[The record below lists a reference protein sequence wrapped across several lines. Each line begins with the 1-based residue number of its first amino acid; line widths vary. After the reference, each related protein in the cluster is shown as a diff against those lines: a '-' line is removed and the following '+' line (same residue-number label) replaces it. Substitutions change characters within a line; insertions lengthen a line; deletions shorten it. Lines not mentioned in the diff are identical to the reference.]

1 MAANEPAPFSA
12 EWTAA
17 LLERAQALAL
27 DARDAFITPDMA
39 LQAAAVLFMI
49 GAAWTLRAPVR
60 TALERAFGWS
70 FMSRVNTGTRAL
82 VISLIAPSIAFLFLT
97 LTRIGFDQAGLG
109 SFAIN
114 LAASLTGAWVLIRIF
129 TAFIAEPFWAR
140 TAATLIWIIAALNIV
155 GLLAPLTVLLASV
168 GFDVGDSRIS
178 LLTVA
183 RAAILLAVLYWVA
196 SRVSRLLAA
205 RVEQVPTLT
214 PSARL
219 LITKS
224 VQISLLVVVVA
235 AALSIA
241 GVDLSA
247 LAIFSGAVGLGIGFG
262 LQKIFSNLI
271 SGLILLMDRS
281 VKPGDVITLDETYG
295 KVNALGMRFASV
307 VTRDGLEH
315 LIPNEEFITSKVI
328 NWSFSDEAVR
338 IKRPVGVAY
347 GTDVP
352 RAMQVIVEAASSVER
367 VLKKPETRC
376 LLRGFGDNSIDLE
389 VRFWIADPQQGVN
402 NVSSE
407 VLLAIWKA
415 FQAEGIQFPFPQR
428 DVHLDTREALRVRV
442 ENDVPGDGR

>member
-1 MAANEPAPFSA
+1 MAANEPPPFST
-12 EWTAA
+12 EWTGA
-17 LLERAQALAL
+17 LIERVQGLL
-27 DARDAFITPDMA
+27 VEARDAFITPDMA
-39 LQAAAVLFMI
+39 LQAGVILVAFA
-49 GAAWTLRAPVR
+49 AAWSLRAPVR
-60 TALERAFGWS
+60 AVLERAFGWS
-70 FMSRVNTGTRAL
+70 FMSRINSGIREL
-82 VISLIAPSIAFLFLT
+82 VISLIAPAIAFLILT
-97 LTRIGFDQAGLG
+97 LTRIGFEQAGLG

-114 LAASLTGAWVLIRIF
+114 LAASLTGAWVLIRIL
-129 TAFIAEPFWAR
+129 TAFIAEPFWSR
-140 TAATLIWIIAALNIV
+140 TAATLIWIVAALNIV
-155 GLLAPLTVLLASV
+155 GLLGPLTVLLASV

-196 SRVSRLLAA
+196 SRISKLLAA

-281 VKPGDVITLDETYG
+281 VKPGDVITLDDTYG
-295 KVNALGMRFASV
+295 RVNALGMRFASV

-315 LIPNEEFITSKVI
+315 LIPNEEFITTKVI

-338 IKRPVGVAY
+338 VKKPVGVAY

-352 RAMQVIVEAASSVER
+352 HAMQVIVEAANTVER
-367 VLKKPETRC
+367 VLEKPETRC

-407 VLLAIWKA
+407 VLLAVWKA
-415 FQAEGIQFPFPQR
+415 FEAEGIRFPFPQR
-428 DVHLDTREALRVRV
+428 DVHLDSNGPLRVQI
-442 ENDVPGDGR
+442 EKDEA

>member
-1 MAANEPAPFSA
+1 MAANEPAPFST
-12 EWTAA
+12 EWTSV
-17 LLERAQALAL
+17 LIERAQGLL
-27 DARDAFITPDMA
+27 IEARDAFITPEIG
-39 LQAAAVLFMI
+39 LQAVVIALAF
-49 GAAWTLRAPVR
+49 GASWLLRAPVR
-60 TALERAFGWS
+60 TAFERAFGWQ
-70 FMSRVNTGTRAL
+70 FMSRVNSTARDL
-82 VISLIAPSIAFLFLT
+82 VLSLILPVIAFLVLT

-114 LAASLTGAWVLIRIF
+114 LAASLTGAWVLIRIL
-129 TAFIAEPFWAR
+129 TAFIAEPFWSR
-140 TAATLIWIIAALNIV
+140 TAATLIWFVAALNIV
-155 GLLAPLTVLLASV
+155 GLLGPLTGLLASV
-168 GFDVGDSRIS
+168 GFDVGESRIS
-178 LLTVA
+178 LLTVV

-196 SRVSRLLAA
+196 SRISKLLAA

-281 VKPGDVITLDETYG
+281 VKPGDVITLEETYG
-295 KVNALGMRFASV
+295 RVNALGMRFASV

-315 LIPNEEFITSKVI
+315 LIPNEEFITTKVI

-338 IKRPVGVAY
+338 IKKPVGVAY

-352 RAMQVIVEAASSVER
+352 HAMKVIVDAANSVER
-367 VLKKPETRC
+367 VLEKPETRC

-402 NVSSE
+402 NVSSD

-415 FQAEGIQFPFPQR
+415 FEAEGIQFPFPQR
-428 DVHLDTREALRVRV
+428 DVHIDMREALRVRV
-442 ENDVPGDGR
+442 ENPD

>member
-1 MAANEPAPFSA
+1 MAANEPAPFST
-12 EWTAA
+12 EWTSA
-17 LLERAQALAL
+17 LIERAQGVLME
-27 DARDAFITPDMA
+27 ARDAFITPEIG
-39 LQAAAVLFMI
+39 LQTIVIVVAFGVSWL
-49 GAAWTLRAPVR
+49 LRAPVR
-60 TALERAFGWS
+60 TALERAFGWQ
-70 FMSRVNTGTRAL
+70 FMSRVNTTTRDL
-82 VISLIAPSIAFLFLT
+82 VLSLILPVIAFLILT

-109 SFAIN
+109 SFAVN
-114 LAASLTGAWVLIRIF
+114 LAASLTGAWVLIRIL
-129 TAFIAEPFWAR
+129 TAFIAEPFWSR
-140 TAATLIWIIAALNIV
+140 TAATLIWFVAALNIV
-155 GLLAPLTVLLASV
+155 GLLAPLLGLLASV

-178 LLTVA
+178 LLTVV
-183 RAAILLAVLYWVA
+183 RAAILLVVLYWVA
-196 SRVSRLLAA
+196 SRISKLLAA

-224 VQISLLVVVVA
+224 VQIALLVVVVA

-315 LIPNEEFITSKVI
+315 LIPNEEFITTKVI

-352 RAMQVIVEAASSVER
+352 HAMQVIVNAANSVER
-367 VLKKPETRC
+367 VLNKPETRC

-415 FQAEGIQFPFPQR
+415 FQTEGIQFPFPQR
-428 DVHLDTREALRVRV
+428 DVHLDARGPVRV
-442 ENDVPGDGR
+442 QIEKDGG

>member
-1 MAANEPAPFSA
+1 MAANEPAPFST

-17 LLERAQALAL
+17 LLERAQAMAL
-27 DARDAFITPDMA
+27 EARDAFITPDMA
-39 LQAAAVLFMI
+39 LQALVILLAFGVSWLA
-49 GAAWTLRAPVR
+49 RAPVR
-60 TALERAFGWS
+60 AICERLFGWS
-70 FMSRVNTGTRAL
+70 VMARVNTGARAL
-82 VISLIAPSIAFLFLT
+82 VLSLVAPVIAFIVLT
-97 LTRIGFDQAGLG
+97 LTRMGFEQAGLG

-114 LAASLTGAWVLIRIF
+114 LAASLTGAWVLIRIL
-129 TAFIAEPFWAR
+129 TAFIAEPFWSR
-140 TAATLIWIIAALNIV
+140 TAATLIWIVAALNIV
-155 GLLAPLTVLLASV
+155 GLLGPLTGLLASV
-168 GFDVGDSRIS
+168 GFDVGDNRIS

-183 RAAILLAVLYWVA
+183 RAAILLVVLYWVA
-196 SRVSRLLAA
+196 SRISKLLAA

-224 VQISLLVVVVA
+224 VQIALLVVVVA

-315 LIPNEEFITSKVI
+315 LIPNEEFITTKVI

-352 RAMQVIVEAASSVER
+352 RAMQVIVDAANSVER

-402 NVSSE
+402 NVASE

-415 FQAEGIQFPFPQR
+415 FEANAIQFPFPQR
-428 DVHLDTREALRVRV
+428 DVHLDAREPLRVQIDRG
-442 ENDVPGDGR
+442 EG

>member
-1 MAANEPAPFSA
+1 MAATEPAPFST
-12 EWTAA
+12 EWTTA
-17 LLERAQALAL
+17 LIERAQGVLVE
-27 DARDAFITPDMA
+27 ARDAFLTPEIGLQMA
-39 LQAAAVLFMI
+39 AILAVFAVSWI
-49 GAAWTLRAPVR
+49 ARAPVR
-60 TALERAFGWS
+60 TMIERAFGWQ
-70 FMSRVNTGTRAL
+70 FMARVNSGVREL
-82 VISLIAPSIAFLFLT
+82 IVSLILPVIAFLILT
-97 LTRIGFDQAGLG
+97 LARIGFDQAGLG

-114 LAASLTGAWVLIRIF
+114 MAASLTGAWVLIRIL
-129 TAFIAEPFWAR
+129 TAFIAEPFWSR
-140 TAATLIWIIAALNIV
+140 TAATLIWIVAALNIV
-155 GLLAPLTVLLASV
+155 GLLGPLMALLASV
-168 GFDVGDSRIS
+168 GFDAGDSRIS
-178 LLTVA
+178 LLTVV

-196 SRVSRLLAA
+196 SRLSKLLAA

-295 KVNALGMRFASV
+295 RVNALGMRFASV

-315 LIPNEEFITSKVI
+315 LIPNEEFITTKVI

-338 IKRPVGVAY
+338 VKRPVGVAY

-352 RAMQVIVEAASSVER
+352 HAMQVIVDAANSVER
-367 VLKKPETRC
+367 VLNKPETRC

-415 FQAEGIQFPFPQR
+415 FEAEGIQFPFPQR
-428 DVHLDTREALRVRV
+428 DVHLDAREPLRVRV
-442 ENDVPGDGR
+442 EKGEG

>member
-1 MAANEPAPFSA
+1 MAANEPAPFST

-17 LLERAQALAL
+17 LAERAQIVLL
-27 DARDAFITPDMA
+27 EARDAFLTPEMGF
-39 LQAAAVLFMI
+39 QAAAIALAFALSWIARV
-49 GAAWTLRAPVR
+49 PVR
-60 TALERAFGWS
+60 AAFVRAFGWR
-70 FMSRVNTGTRAL
+70 FMTRVNTGTREL
-82 VISLIAPSIAFLFLT
+82 VISLVSPVIAFLLLT
-97 LTRIGFDQAGLG
+97 LTRIGFEQAGLG
-109 SFAIN
+109 TFAIN
-114 LAASLTGAWVLIRIF
+114 LAASLTGAWVLIRIL
-129 TAFIAEPFWAR
+129 TAFIAEPFWSR
-140 TAATLIWIIAALNIV
+140 TAATLIWIVAALNIV
-155 GLLAPLTVLLASV
+155 GLLTPLTVLLASV
-168 GFDVGDSRIS
+168 GFDVGDNRIS

-196 SRVSRLLAA
+196 SRISKLLAA

-247 LAIFSGAVGLGIGFG
+247 LAIFSGAIGLGIGFG

-281 VKPGDVITLDETYG
+281 IKPGDVITLDETYG
-295 KVNALGMRFASV
+295 RVNALGMRFASV

-315 LIPNEEFITSKVI
+315 LIPNEEFITTKVI

-352 RAMQVIVEAASSVER
+352 HAMKVIVDAANSVER
-367 VLKKPETRC
+367 VLQKPETRC

-402 NVSSE
+402 NVSSD
-407 VLLAIWKA
+407 VLLAIWSA

-428 DVHLDTREALRVRV
+428 DVHLDSSNPLRVQI
-442 ENDVPGDGR
+442 EKSES

>member
-1 MAANEPAPFSA
+1 MAM
-12 EWTAA
+12 
-17 LLERAQALAL
+17 AQAG
-27 DARDAFITPDMA
+27 FGVF
-39 LQAAAVLFMI
+39 AVNLM
-49 GAAWTLRAPVR
+49 V
-60 TALERAFGWS
+60 S
-70 FMSRVNTGTRAL
+70 L
-82 VISLIAPSIAFLFLT
+82 V
-97 LTRIGFDQAGLG
+97 
-109 SFAIN
+109 
-114 LAASLTGAWVLIRIF
+114 GAWVLIRIA
-129 TAFIAEPFWAR
+129 TAFIAEPFWSR
-140 TAATLIWIIAALNIV
+140 TAATLIWIVAALNIV
-155 GLLAPLTVLLASV
+155 GLLAPLTDLLSSV
-168 GFDVGDSRIS
+168 GVDVGEGRIS
-178 LLTVA
+178 LLTVV
-183 RAAILLAVLYWVA
+183 RAAILLAVLYWLA
-196 SRVSRLLAA
+196 SRLSKLLSQ
-205 RVEQVPTLT
+205 RVEKVPSLT

-219 LITKS
+219 LITKTI
-224 VQISLLVVVVA
+224 QIGLIVVVVA

-271 SGLILLMDRS
+271 SGLILLLDRS
-281 VKPGDVITLDETYG
+281 IKPGDVITLDETYG
-295 KVNALGMRFASV
+295 RVNALGMRFASV

-315 LIPNEEFITSKVI
+315 LIPNEEFITTKVV
-328 NWSFSDEAVR
+328 NWSFSDDAVR

-352 RAMQVIVEAASSVER
+352 HAMQVIVDATNSVER
-367 VLKKPETRC
+367 VLKSPETRC

-442 ENDVPGDGR
+442 ERDNT

>member
-1 MAANEPAPFSA
+1 MAANEPAPFST
-12 EWTAA
+12 EWTSA
-17 LLERAQALAL
+17 LIERAQGVLIE
-27 DARDAFITPDMA
+27 ARNAFITPEIG
-39 LQAAAVLFMI
+39 LQAVVIALAF
-49 GAAWTLRAPVR
+49 GASWLLRAPVR
-60 TALERAFGWS
+60 TAFERAFGWQ
-70 FMSRVNTGTRAL
+70 FMSRVNSTARDL
-82 VISLIAPSIAFLFLT
+82 VLSLILPVIAFLVLT

-114 LAASLTGAWVLIRIF
+114 LAASLTGAWVLIRIL
-129 TAFIAEPFWAR
+129 TAFIAEPFWSR
-140 TAATLIWIIAALNIV
+140 TAATLIWFVAALNIV
-155 GLLAPLTVLLASV
+155 GLLGPLTGLLASM
-168 GFDVGDSRIS
+168 GFDVGESRIS
-178 LLTVA
+178 LLTVV

-196 SRVSRLLAA
+196 SRISKLLAA

-281 VKPGDVITLDETYG
+281 VKPGDVITLEETYG
-295 KVNALGMRFASV
+295 RVNALGMRFASV

-315 LIPNEEFITSKVI
+315 LIPNEEFITTKVI

-338 IKRPVGVAY
+338 IKKPVGVAY

-352 RAMQVIVEAASSVER
+352 HAMKVIVDAANSVER
-367 VLKKPETRC
+367 VLEKPETRC

-402 NVSSE
+402 NVSSD

-415 FQAEGIQFPFPQR
+415 FEAEGIQFPFPQR
-428 DVHLDTREALRVRV
+428 DVHIDMREALRVRV
-442 ENDVPGDGR
+442 ENPD

>member
-1 MAANEPAPFSA
+1 MAANEPAPFST
-12 EWTAA
+12 EWTSA
-17 LLERAQALAL
+17 LIERAQGVLME
-27 DARDAFITPDMA
+27 ARDAFITPEIG
-39 LQAAAVLFMI
+39 LQTIVIVVAFGVSWL
-49 GAAWTLRAPVR
+49 LRAPVR
-60 TALERAFGWS
+60 TALERAFGWQ
-70 FMSRVNTGTRAL
+70 FMSRVNTTTRDL
-82 VISLIAPSIAFLFLT
+82 VLSLILPVIAFLILT

-114 LAASLTGAWVLIRIF
+114 LAASLTGAWVLIRIL
-129 TAFIAEPFWAR
+129 TAFIAEPFWSR
-140 TAATLIWIIAALNIV
+140 TAATLIWFVAALNIV
-155 GLLAPLTVLLASV
+155 GLLAPLLGLLASV

-178 LLTVA
+178 LLTVV
-183 RAAILLAVLYWVA
+183 RAAILLVVLYWVA
-196 SRVSRLLAA
+196 SRISKLLAA

-224 VQISLLVVVVA
+224 VQIALLVVVVA

-295 KVNALGMRFASV
+295 RVNALGMRFASV

-315 LIPNEEFITSKVI
+315 LIPNEEFITTKVI

-338 IKRPVGVAY
+338 IKKPVGVAY

-352 RAMQVIVEAASSVER
+352 HAMQVIVDAANSVER
-367 VLKKPETRC
+367 VLNKPETRC

-428 DVHLDTREALRVRV
+428 DVHLDARGPVRV
-442 ENDVPGDGR
+442 QIEKGEG

>member
-1 MAANEPAPFSA
+1 MAANEPAPFST
-12 EWTAA
+12 EWTSA
-17 LLERAQALAL
+17 LMERAQGVLVE
-27 DARDAFITPDMA
+27 ARDAFVTPEIG
-39 LQAAAVLFMI
+39 LQAVVILVAFGVSWL
-49 GAAWTLRAPVR
+49 LRAPVR
-60 TALERAFGWS
+60 TALERAFGWQ
-70 FMSRVNTGTRAL
+70 FMSRVNSTTRDL
-82 VISLIAPSIAFLFLT
+82 VLSLILPVIAFVVLT

-114 LAASLTGAWVLIRIF
+114 LAASLTGAWVLIRIL
-129 TAFIAEPFWAR
+129 TAFIAEPFWSR
-140 TAATLIWIIAALNIV
+140 TAATLIWFVAALNIV
-155 GLLAPLTVLLASV
+155 GLLAPLLGLLASV

-178 LLTVA
+178 LLTVV
-183 RAAILLAVLYWVA
+183 RAAILLVVLYWVA
-196 SRVSRLLAA
+196 SRISKLLAA

-224 VQISLLVVVVA
+224 VQIALLVVVVA

-315 LIPNEEFITSKVI
+315 LIPNEEFITTKVI

-352 RAMQVIVEAASSVER
+352 HAMQVIVNAANSVER
-367 VLKKPETRC
+367 VLNKPETRC

-428 DVHLDTREALRVRV
+428 DVHLDARGPVRV
-442 ENDVPGDGR
+442 QIEKGEG

>member
-1 MAANEPAPFSA
+1 MATDAPAPFST

-17 LLERAQALAL
+17 LLEQARGVLIEARDVLITPEMGLQAGAIALAFL
-27 DARDAFITPDMA
+27 
-39 LQAAAVLFMI
+39 
-49 GAAWTLRAPVR
+49 AAWLVRAPVS
-60 TALERAFGWS
+60 AGLERAFGWRFLARIS
-70 FMSRVNTGTRAL
+70 DAPRTL
-82 VISLIAPSIAFLFLT
+82 VVSLIAPVLAFVILT
-97 LTRIGFDQAGLG
+97 LMRIGFDETGLG

-114 LAASLTGAWVLIRIF
+114 LAASLTGAWVLIRVL
-129 TAFIAEPFWAR
+129 TAFIAEPFWSR
-140 TAATLIWIIAALNIV
+140 TAATLIWFVAALNIV
-155 GLLAPLTVLLASV
+155 GLLGPLTVLLASA
-168 GFDVGDSRIS
+168 GFDVGESRIS
-178 LLTVA
+178 LLTVV
-183 RAAILLAVLYWVA
+183 RAAILLAVLYWLA
-196 SRVSRLLAA
+196 SRVSKLLAA

-224 VQISLLVVVVA
+224 VQIALLVVVVA

-241 GVDLSA
+241 GIDLSA

-295 KVNALGMRFASV
+295 RVNALGMRFASV

-315 LIPNEEFITSKVI
+315 LIPNEEFITTKVI

-338 IKRPVGVAY
+338 IKKPVGVAY

-352 RAMQVIVEAASSVER
+352 HAMKVIVEAANSVER
-367 VLKKPETRC
+367 VLDKPETKC

-402 NVSSE
+402 NVSSD

-415 FQAEGIQFPFPQR
+415 FEAEGIQFPFPQR
-428 DVHLDTREALRVRV
+428 DVHLDARGPVRV
-442 ENDVPGDGR
+442 QIERSGE

>member
-1 MAANEPAPFSA
+1 MAANEPAPFST

-17 LLERAQALAL
+17 LLEQAQGVLL
-27 DARDAFITPDMA
+27 EARDAVITPEIGV
-39 LQAAAVLFMI
+39 QAAAILIAFGVSWL
-49 GAAWTLRAPVR
+49 LRGPVR
-60 TALERAFGWS
+60 TGIERAFGWR
-70 FMSRVNTGTRAL
+70 FMSRVNASARDL
-82 VISLIAPSIAFLFLT
+82 VLSLITPVIAFIILS
-97 LTRIGFDQAGLG
+97 LTRVGFDEAGLG

-114 LAASLTGAWVLIRIF
+114 LAASLTGAWVLIRIL
-129 TAFIAEPFWAR
+129 TAFIAEPFWSR
-140 TAATLIWIIAALNIV
+140 TAATLIWIVAALNIV
-155 GLLAPLTVLLASV
+155 GLLGPLMALLASV
-168 GFDVGDSRIS
+168 GFDVGESRIS
-178 LLTVA
+178 LLTVV
-183 RAAILLAVLYWVA
+183 RAAILLAVLYWLA
-196 SRVSRLLAA
+196 SRLSKLLAA

-224 VQISLLVVVVA
+224 VQIALLVVVVA

-241 GVDLSA
+241 GVDLAA
-247 LAIFSGAVGLGIGFG
+247 LAIFSGAIGLGIGFG

-281 VKPGDVITLDETYG
+281 VKPGDVITLEETYG
-295 KVNALGMRFASV
+295 RVNALGMRFASV

-315 LIPNEEFITSKVI
+315 LIPNEEFITTKVI

-338 IKRPVGVAY
+338 IKKPVGVAY

-352 RAMQVIVEAASSVER
+352 HAMNVIVEAANSVER
-367 VLKKPETRC
+367 VLEKPETRC

-415 FQAEGIQFPFPQR
+415 FETEGIQFPFPQR
-428 DVHLDTREALRVRV
+428 DVHLDARGPVRV
-442 ENDVPGDGR
+442 QIEKGEA

>member
-1 MAANEPAPFSA
+1 MAANEPAPFST

-17 LLERAQALAL
+17 LLERAQAMAL
-27 DARDAFITPDMA
+27 EARDAFITPDMA
-39 LQAAAVLFMI
+39 LQALVILIAFGVSWVA
-49 GAAWTLRAPVR
+49 RAPVR
-60 TALERAFGWS
+60 AVFERLFGWS
-70 FMSRVNTGTRAL
+70 FMARVNTGAREL
-82 VISLIAPSIAFLFLT
+82 VISLIVPAIAFIVLT
-97 LTRIGFDQAGLG
+97 LTRMGFEQAGLG

-114 LAASLTGAWVLIRIF
+114 LAASLTGAWVLIRIL
-129 TAFIAEPFWAR
+129 TAFIAEPFWSR
-140 TAATLIWIIAALNIV
+140 TAATLIWIVAALNIV
-155 GLLAPLTVLLASV
+155 GLLGPLTGLLASV
-168 GFDVGDSRIS
+168 GFDVGDNRIS

-183 RAAILLAVLYWVA
+183 RAAILLVVLYWVA
-196 SRVSRLLAA
+196 SRFSKLLAA

-281 VKPGDVITLDETYG
+281 VKPGDVITLDDTYG

-315 LIPNEEFITSKVI
+315 LIPNEEFITTKVI

-352 RAMQVIVEAASSVER
+352 RAMQVIVDAANSVER

-402 NVSSE
+402 NVSSD

-415 FQAEGIQFPFPQR
+415 FEAEGIQFPFPQR
-428 DVHLDTREALRVRV
+428 DVHLDTREPLRVQIDR
-442 ENDVPGDGR
+442 DGG